1 LRPVRAAEETKEL
14 RRFYFDRLMRSNWAG
29 VLTLL
34 LVVAVAL
41 GMSNPTPGPAISI
54 GGGVLAFGIAVG
66 IAFALAS
73 RRAGKDF
80 FASYAHSRGL
90 TLGGKAALPAA
101 TPLLSRG
108 NNRYAVIS
116 WSGEIGAGVSG
127 SLALFTWE
135 SRVNT
140 AQHKSTT
147 YFNYTVG
154 LVEIPECA
162 GFVPELYC
170 QRKFGPR
177 ALDGLEDAV
186 ITKPRVEFESQV
198 LIERYEV
205 FVGPDQD
212 QNWLRQL
219 FSPSFIDWLAAS
231 APEWLRFEL
240 VNGYLCCYVKGHRES
255 AAELDALAE
264 ATATIAR
271 RLREESEESLGQT
284 IGSAP

>member
-1 LRPVRAAEETKEL
+1 VNAPDDIKAL
-14 RRFYFDRLMRSNWAG
+14 RRFYFERLMRSNRAAA
-29 VLTLL
+29 LTLL
-34 LVVAVAL
+34 LVVAVGY
-41 GMSNPTPGPAISI
+41 GMSHSTPGPAIAI
-54 GGGVLAFGIAVG
+54 GGGVLALAVATG
-66 IAFALAS
+66 IAFAVAG
-73 RRAGKDF
+73 RRAGRDF
-80 FASYAHSRGL
+80 FGSYARSRGL
-90 TLGGKAALPAA
+90 HLGGKATLPAA
-101 TPLLSRG
+101 TPLLRRG
-108 NNRYAVIS
+108 ENRYAVIS
-116 WSGEIGAGVSG
+116 WSGEIATSVSG
-127 SLALFTWE
+127 SLVLFTWE

-140 AQHKSTT
+140 AKHKSTT

-186 ITKPRVEFESQV
+186 IAKPRAEFEMEA
-198 LIERYEV
+198 LTDRYEV

-212 QNWLRQL
+212 PIWLRRL
-219 FSPSFIDWLAAS
+219 FSPSFIVWLAES
-231 APEWLRFEL
+231 APEWFRFEL
-240 VNGYLCCYVKGHRES
+240 VDGYLCCYVKGHRES

-264 ATATIAR
+264 ATATVAR